1 MRACCNSV
9 THILWSLVCIIQVW
23 VMVVFCMVSYC
34 CVNERFAQKLKPY
47 SVTKDILIVN
57 KSKYLKITNVWVF
70 SLSRLVL
77 FSRFSLCVLWQ
88 SISSAP
94 HQTYLLDIQ
103 FHRHQNIITKYHSQ
117 MGYLGLPSLL
127 QAVSFTSQ
135 PPDFPFAMGSVVA
148 TRCLLI
154 CSFCTAT
161 HDFELNLWHGNV
173 CLTQI
178 YDNSFCKAFWIIFF
192 PFCRPI

>member
-1 MRACCNSV
+1 M
-9 THILWSLVCIIQVW
+9 L
-23 VMVVFCMVSYC
+23 
-34 CVNERFAQKLKPY
+34 NERFAQKLKPY

-77 FSRFSLCVLWQ
+77 FSRYSLCVLWQ
-88 SISSAP
+88 SICSAP

-135 PPDFPFAMGSVVA
+135 PPDFPFAWDPWWPPGVHWSAHSAQQLMILNWTFGMATSAWLRFMTIHSVK
-148 TRCLLI
+148 
-154 CSFCTAT
+154 
-161 HDFELNLWHGNV
+161 HFEL
-173 CLTQI
+173 
-178 YDNSFCKAFWIIFF
+178 FF
-192 PFCRPI
+192 SLFVGLFNKTWCFFRKRLDTNGLYV